1 MASLRLHA
9 PLRQH
14 PSRSAVL
21 GPVRLHCTEGYNTP
35 GGATFTRPL
44 SNRRNRCWL
53 EHLGTGGIVLAS
65 CILLYFTRSSVHYK
79 WCLEERLPELWAISD
94 KQKKKWYFVQREGEE
109 TGAVRLSE
117 LEEYN
122 PKGARFVDGEHQA
135 IRGIWH
141 QYWRVSVT
149 RPFLKPP
156 LSSCAKSSPAR

>member
-1 MASLRLHA
+1 MRLCVSILAEARSSVPLGYIA
-9 PLRQH
+9 PRAITLPKEPH
-14 PSRSAVL
+14 SP
-21 GPVRLHCTEGYNTP
+21 
-35 GGATFTRPL
+35 RPL

-79 WCLEERLPELWAISD
+79 WCFEDRLPELWAISD
-94 KQKKKWYFVQREGEE
+94 KQKKKWYFVQREGQE

-117 LEEYN
+117 SEEYN
-122 PKGARFVDGEHQA
+122 PKGARFVDVKHQA
-135 IRGIWH
+135 MRGIWH